1 MHIVRSFNNIQI
13 ILALFGWVVIMN
25 RVFHCMTMVK
35 HHWNESNSNE
45 NHTVQFTEIYHLRSI
60 HCYYLIE
67 LYIYIRP
74 QNTLPDWYHFHNFV
88 PRIFERCLLPR
99 KRSMQKS
106 IAFGWNNEMMFSLF
120 HLFFFLC
127 NKMFKLSLIYS
138 MKHEIHNMQ
147 VDELQGSL
155 WTLRWTIYFWKCLN
169 IWLALMCKIPT
180 DISVECRQ
188 MLFLHWFRN

>member
-35 HHWNESNSNE
+35 HHWNESKSNE

-99 KRSMQKS
+99 KRSMQKKVS
-106 IAFGWNNEMMFSLF
+106 RLDEITRWCF
-120 HLFFFLC
+120 LFFICFFPAIKRSNYRWFILWNMKFTTC
-127 NKMFKLSLIYS
+127 KSL
-138 MKHEIHNMQ
+138 NW
-147 VDELQGSL
+147 GSL
-155 WTLRWTIYFWKCLN
+155 WTIYFWKWLN
-169 IWLALMCKIPT
+169 IWLALMCVKSRLT
-180 DISVECRQ
+180 Y
-188 MLFLHWFRN
+188 L

>member
-45 NHTVQFTEIYHLRSI
+45 NHTVQFTEIYHLRSV

-99 KRSMQKS
+99 KRSMQKKVS
-106 IAFGWNNEMMFSLF
+106 RLDEITRWLFSLF
-120 HLFFFLC
+120 HLFFFC

-147 VDELQGSL
+147 VAELQGLL
-155 WTLRWTIYFWKCLN
+155 WTLRWTIYIFENAWTFD
-169 IWLALMCKIPT
+169 WL
-180 DISVECRQ
+180 
-188 MLFLHWFRN
+188 